1 MKLKEKYPSFEHFFF
16 IKSNSFMATPH
27 LSGVVCFGQTVTDGK
42 VSSSI
47 GYVMVSRMVM
57 VGLSYQTEKYKAN
70 FNSTAIYLLH
80 FPQSATATL

>member
-1 MKLKEKYPSFEHFFF
+1 MKLKENYPSFEHFFF

-80 FPQSATATL
+80 FHI